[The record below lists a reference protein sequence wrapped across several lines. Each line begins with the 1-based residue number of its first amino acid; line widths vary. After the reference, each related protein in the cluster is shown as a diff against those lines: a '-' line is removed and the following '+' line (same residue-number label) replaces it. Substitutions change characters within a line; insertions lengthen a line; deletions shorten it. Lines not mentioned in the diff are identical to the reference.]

1 MTTENNMVR
10 EVRKL
15 PGLVQDSVADIDRHI
30 RTLLTPHEIFAIKR
44 IIMAGCGD
52 SHMASVA
59 AEMAFEQLAGIP
71 AEPMTAMQA
80 ARYAFWDASQDFPK
94 NPLVIGVSV
103 SGNVVRT
110 REALAIAR
118 QAGALTVAVTSN
130 AESPLA
136 KVSEK
141 VLHVQAPE
149 SLWSPGVSSYCIS
162 MIALYLMAIRFA
174 EVTGKSSQDQANQRR
189 QEIKSAAKVIE
200 QTIEMNIETA
210 KAFAADCKEKQ
221 YFVFTGYGP
230 NMATALFSAA
240 KVMEAAGLHAIG
252 QDTEEWAH
260 LQYFVN
266 ADPETPTFL
275 ISPGGRGHNRAAEL
289 VEPMTRVG
297 RKIAA
302 VVPENDQQIAPQLKW
317 VFKIPGNLPEWLT
330 PMVYAVPA
338 ELFCSFL
345 SEEIGEPYF
354 RATTE
359 AYQIGDNTIRSSK
372 MMLAEDL

>member
-1 MTTENNMVR
+1 MTEENNMLC

-15 PGLVQDSVADIDRHI
+15 PGLMLNSVDDLDHHL
-30 RTLLTPHEIFAIKR
+30 RTLLTPHEIYASKR
-44 IIMAGCGD
+44 MILTGCGD
-52 SHMASVA
+52 SHMAGVA
-59 AEMAFEQLAGIP
+59 AEMAFEQLADLP

-80 ARYAFWDASQDFPK
+80 ARYGFIRKFQEFPK
-94 NPLVIGVSV
+94 NPLVVGVSV

-118 QAGALTVAVTSN
+118 QAGALTLAVTSN

-136 KVSEK
+136 QVAEK
-141 VLHVQAPE
+141 VWHVQSPE
-149 SLWSPGVSSYCIS
+149 SLFSPGVSSYRIS
-162 MIALYLMAIRFA
+162 MMALYLLAIRFA
-174 EVTGKSSQDQANQRR
+174 EVTHKVSQEQANRWR
-189 QEIKSAAKVIE
+189 QEIKSAADVIE
-200 QTIEMNIETA
+200 QTIAMNIETA
-210 KAFAADCKEKQ
+210 RALASECKDLKD
-221 YFVFTGYGP
+221 YVFTGYGP
-230 NMATALFSAA
+230 NLATALFSAA
-240 KVMEAAGLHAIG
+240 KILEATGRHAIG

-266 ADPETPTFL
+266 VDPETPTFV
-275 ISPGGRGHNRAAEL
+275 ISPGGRGHSRAAEL

-297 RKIAA
+297 RKVVGI
-302 VVPENDQQIAPQLKW
+302 VPESDQLIAPQLKW
-317 VFKIPGNLPEWLT
+317 VFRIPGNLPEWLT

-354 RATTE
+354 RATTA
-359 AYQIGDNTIRSSK
+359 AYQSGDNTIRTSR